1 MIEYKGYIGAVDFD
15 PEIDLFHGT
24 VINTNDVITFY
35 GSSVSEL
42 REEMQKSIEGY
53 LEFCTEQGITP
64 ENPFSGEF
72 TIQTSPEMHCKL
84 ALNAERLNLDFNV
97 YLQEVLEEAVFSLEK
112 YLLKSNVASGKA
124 ERNVRMA
131 LKEKEKADTPKL
143 SPIPKQPV
151 APSEFSD
158 EWTVERIRNLVPE
171 EVRDYQ
177 KTYPEERRNIFYRRI
192 TEIQNLIEA
201 EGWRLKLPKFNKQ
214 SCSFQLMDRGVTRIR
229 SVFGI
234 LLDTYLP
241 HANLVGRNGEKIPDL
256 SIKSNPPRIFA
267 PIKEEEA
274 MKLERQHGCE
284 FWGISERKIYYDI
297 PDDITELRP
306 VLAFAY
312 KKHSGN

>member
-158 EWTVERIRNLVPE
+158 EWTVEQIRSLVSE
-171 EVRDYQ
+171 EMRDFHEANF
-177 KTYPEERRNIFYRRI
+177 PEERCNVFYRRVA
-192 TEIQNLIEA
+192 EIQNLIEA
-201 EGWRLKLPKFNKQ
+201 EGWRLKTRFVKK
-214 SCSFQLMDRGVTRIR
+214 SCRFWLTGNRVTQVK

-234 LLDTYLP
+234 HLQY
-241 HANLVGRNGEKIPDL
+241 
-256 SIKSNPPRIFA
+256 NPLTLHVRMMKRDA
-267 PIKEEEA
+267 EEL
-274 MKLERQHGCE
+274 KRQCGCE
-284 FWGISERKIYYDI
+284 FYEVSKNQYADYVYYYV
-297 PDDITELRP
+297 PDDIIELRP
-306 VLAFAY
+306 VLEFAY